1 MIKLAVVGDIG
12 SGKSYVAKLFGY
24 PVFSA
29 DKEVSKIYNKN
40 KTIYYKLK
48 KKLPNY
54 ISSFPIKKIEL
65 TRAIISKQKNLKTI
79 IKIVHPKVR
88 QKMNDFIKK
97 NRKKKI
103 VVLDI
108 PLLIE
113 NKINR
118 KKDLLIFVDAKK
130 KEINKRLK
138 KRTNYNYKII
148 NKLRKFQLSLEVK
161 KRKSN
166 YIIKNNF
173 KNKFVKKN
181 VKIILDK
188 IILDARS
195 YT

>member
-1 MIKLAVVGDIG
+1 M
-12 SGKSYVAKLFGY
+12 
-24 PVFSA
+24 
-29 DKEVSKIYNKN
+29 
-40 KTIYYKLK
+40 
-48 KKLPNY
+48 
-54 ISSFPIKKIEL
+54 
-65 TRAIISKQKNLKTI
+65 KTI
-79 IKIVHPKVR
+79 IKIVHPEVR
-88 QKMNDFIKK
+88 RKMNDFIKK

-118 KKDLLIFVDAKK
+118 KKDVVIFVDAKK

-138 KRTNYNYKII
+138 KRTNYSYKII
-148 NKLRKFQLSLEVK
+148 NKLRKFQLSVEVK

-173 KNKFVKKN
+173 KNKSVKKN
-181 VKIILDK
+181 VKIILHK